1 MAGWELI
8 SLSEDG
14 LEIKLDFN
22 DPIKISGG
30 DVPDILFM
38 QLDLSEFEDA
48 DGNKMPQS
56 VVKYQLIPT

>member
-14 LEIKLDFN
+14 FEIKLDFN
-22 DPIKISGG
+22 DLIKISGG
-30 DVPDILFM
+30 DAPDLLFV